1 MTTSPRGVPRL
12 RNRLG
17 ALLACSLAWAGVLR
31 GAPVLAG
38 APEPVAR
45 SEQAAPSEEE
55 CAAFGEEIARAVN
68 GGTAS
73 AVVDLLDPYALAA
86 RTLAGIEMKDDF
98 RRGVAGGIASSARE
112 SMLRAF
118 GGFGK
123 ARFLRVLKVDG
134 ELRPLVRLM
143 TQDGGMNYHAYVVAR
158 RASGRLKWVDT
169 HVCLTGELMSETMR
183 RLLLPAVAEEN
194 AGFLERLTRG
204 EGEYMKNLPKITAVQ
219 QKLQTGDIAGAQAL
233 LDTLPQELRAMKP
246 ILAMRL
252 LVAQKGD
259 QAAYLEVIR
268 EWESHFPGDPSLGL
282 VGIDGAFLRQD
293 YDGGLKSLGRLRAYT
308 GDDPHLDL
316 LEATMLRL
324 ARRFPEAR
332 AAARRCLAADP
343 TQSSAYDALLQTE
356 LDAKNHAGVAALL
369 SELETNYPG
378 FDMDQAIAAAAE
390 YAEFRGSPEYGRWVA
405 QRTRKPVTAGQ

>member
-1 MTTSPRGVPRL
+1 M
-12 RNRLG
+12 
-17 ALLACSLAWAGVLR
+17 LR

-38 APEPVAR
+38 PPEPVAR

-112 SMLRAF
+112 SMLRTF

-268 EWESHFPGDPSLGL
+268 EWESHFPSDPSLGL

-332 AAARRCLAADP
+332 AAARLTHPGLVGVPRARNGEAGHSLTLPAGVVLIFDPQRQRRAGGFAFHDAAQDARAVAFQFHARAGTVALLAAE
-343 TQSSAYDALLQTE
+343 QVGGQQLLVQ
-356 LDAKNHAGVAALL
+356 GQ
-369 SELETNYPG
+369 PG
-378 FDMDQAIAAAAE
+378 
-390 YAEFRGSPEYGRWVA
+390 
-405 QRTRKPVTAGQ
+405 GQPF